1 MYHVLFRFNKNGYDL
16 AQIID
21 ILAIKQ
27 DEKEIHDYLKEYIT
41 KLLFN
46 NDKLTYKKSK
56 YNQENI
62 FGYDLYEKNIY
73 KESYLIIKKQEGKYD

>member
-1 MYHVLFRFNKNGYDL
+1 MYYVLFRFNKNGYDL
-16 AQIID
+16 EQIID
-21 ILAIKQ
+21 IVAITQ

-73 KESYLIIKKQEGKYD
+73 KESYLIIKETGGKI